1 MKNLLTIIAFAFVML
16 LGVNTASA
24 QTLKQDADRPEV
36 VAKQKTADLSETLNL
51 NGDQQRSVFRAM
63 VANEVNYRK
72 HVSGKDLGDAQVMA
86 DKKKFDDVL
95 TTSMKRVLTDAQ
107 YKQWLAL
114 QKK

>member
-1 MKNLLTIIAFAFVML
+1 MKNLLTIVAFAFIML
-16 LGVNTASA
+16 LGVNSAGA

-72 HVSGKDLGDAQVMA
+72 HINGKDMNNAKVIA

-95 TTSMKRVLTDAQ
+95 TTSMKKVLTADQ
-107 YKQWLAL
+107 YKKWAAMPKQ
-114 QKK
+114 